1 MAVNGLTLKWIMMTL
16 IDTITAQLSDRL
28 QKQDRV
34 SIALSGGSSP
44 VALYKS
50 LSQKDLEWAR
60 VDVTLIDDRDV
71 PPDHPDSNQKLI
83 AETLLQ
89 HLASQ
94 ANFIPLQDWPNDQIP
109 DIGVL
114 GMGTDGHFASLFPAM
129 LDDAMAF
136 DAKAE
141 PCVMTTP
148 PMGNPLH
155 PRVTMNLAMI
165 LAIPDRVLMVIGEEK
180 KSVLQQAEN
189 GQDLPITRLLAHQG
203 TNVTHEKI

>member
-28 QKQDRV
+28 QNQDRV

-44 VALYKS
+44 VALYQG
-50 LSQKDLEWAR
+50 LSQKDLDWAR

>member
-1 MAVNGLTLKWIMMTL
+1 MTL
-16 IDTITAQLSDRL
+16 IDTITAQLSERL
-28 QKQDRV
+28 QKQNRV

-44 VALYKS
+44 VALYEG
-50 LSQKDLEWAR
+50 LSKKDLDWAR

-71 PPDHPDSNQKLI
+71 SPDHPDSNQKLI

-89 HLASQ
+89 NNANQ
-94 ANFIPLQDWPNDQIP
+94 ANFIPLQDWPNGQIP

-114 GMGTDGHFASLFPAM
+114 GMGVDGHFASLFPAM
-129 LDDAMAF
+129 LDDAKDSYAMAF

-165 LAIPDRVLMVIGEEK
+165 LAIPDRVLMVIGDEK
-180 KSVLQQAEN
+180 KTVLQQAEN
-189 GQDLPITRLLAHQG
+189 GKNLPITRLLAHQG
-203 TNVTHEKI
+203 TSITHERI

>member
-1 MAVNGLTLKWIMMTL
+1 MTL
-16 IDTITAQLSDRL
+16 IDTITAQLSERL
-28 QKQDRV
+28 QTQDRV

-44 VALYKS
+44 VALYEG
-50 LSQKDLEWAR
+50 LSKKDLDWPR

-71 PPDHPDSNQKLI
+71 PLDHPDSNQKLI

-89 HLASQ
+89 NKASQ
-94 ANFIPLQDWPNDQIP
+94 ANFIPLQDWPEGQVP

-129 LDDAMAF
+129 LEEDMAF
-136 DAKAE
+136 DAKAK
-141 PCVMTTP
+141 PSVMTTP

-165 LAIPDRVLMVIGEEK
+165 LAIPDRVLMVIGDDK
-180 KSVLQQAEN
+180 KTVLQQAEN
-189 GQDLPITRLLAHQG
+189 GQDLPITRLLAHHG
-203 TNVTHEKI
+203 TNVTHERI

>member
-1 MAVNGLTLKWIMMTL
+1 MTL
-16 IDTITAQLSDRL
+16 IETITAQLSERL
-28 QKQDRV
+28 QKQNRV

-44 VALYKS
+44 VALYEG
-50 LSQKDLEWAR
+50 LSEKDLDWSR
-60 VDVTLIDDRDV
+60 IDVTLIDDRDV
-71 PPDHPDSNQKLI
+71 PFDHQDSNQRLI

-89 HLASQ
+89 DKASQ
-94 ANFIPLQDWPNDQIP
+94 ATFIPLQNWPKRQIP
-109 DIGVL
+109 DIGIL

-129 LDDAMAF
+129 LDDPMAF

-165 LAIPDRVLMVIGEEK
+165 LAIPDRVLMVIGDDK
-180 KSVLQQAEN
+180 NTVLQQAEN
-189 GQDLPITRLLAHQG
+189 GEDLPITRLLAHQG
-203 TNVTHEKI
+203 TSITHERI